1 MLKESTN
8 MTEFDTSEL
17 VNCDKIF
24 KNKYGLFRIRVEQV
38 PSNRDTYSKRIFLYK
53 WQNSWEFVL
62 ETKVSDSFHPSTKFT
77 LIESKLQGMANSRIE
92 EVVNMSEAMFAP
104 YNSISFLNKFQL
116 MRRIFKC

>member
-1 MLKESTN
+1 

-62 ETKVSDSFHPSTKFT
+62 ETKVSDSFDPSTKFT
-77 LIESKLQGMANSRIE
+77 LIESKLQGMANSKIE
-92 EVVNMSEAMFAP
+92 EIVNMSEAMFAP
-104 YNSISFLNKFQL
+104 YNSISLNKFQW
-116 MRRIFKC
+116 MRRIFSFSDTTNH